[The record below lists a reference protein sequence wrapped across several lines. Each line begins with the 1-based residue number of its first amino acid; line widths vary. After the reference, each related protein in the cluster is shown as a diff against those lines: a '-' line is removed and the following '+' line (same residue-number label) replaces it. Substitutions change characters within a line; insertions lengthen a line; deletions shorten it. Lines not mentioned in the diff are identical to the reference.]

1 MHCAICREIG
11 HNRSKCPTKN
21 AAENPHNDEES
32 EIRRVEEGEAQTRE
46 QQENEPQNSVQKVQK
61 PKTAK
66 ELRRLKIPIRR
77 KGKEVPSQ
85 ELPNQ
90 GQANTVEPTIDQD
103 DEVPDLEKDDVNN
116 EPLISN
122 DRGKYVDEL
131 AFFKNFPRKKM
142 PLIQGQTEDWQ
153 ESGRD
158 YAAFQ
163 QKLRGDIGFK
173 AVFMPTPG
181 QLPFRATGGT
191 PPVSTPPVP
200 TTQSSKQANQEV
212 KGGTQSSSKGGSQS
226 SSKQGEGKAKK
237 AGKDAQVSTQQSSSS
252 APSRRSTRL
261 MSQNSFKFSNT
272 EEDPIDI
279 DLAS

>member
-1 MHCAICREIG
+1 
-11 HNRSKCPTKN
+11 
-21 AAENPHNDEES
+21 
-32 EIRRVEEGEAQTRE
+32 
-46 QQENEPQNSVQKVQK
+46 
-61 PKTAK
+61 
-66 ELRRLKIPIRR
+66 
-77 KGKEVPSQ
+77 
-85 ELPNQ
+85 
-90 GQANTVEPTIDQD
+90 
-103 DEVPDLEKDDVNN
+103 
-116 EPLISN
+116 
-122 DRGKYVDEL
+122 
-131 AFFKNFPRKKM
+131 M

-200 TTQSSKQANQEV
+200 TTQSSKQANQE
-212 KGGTQSSSKGGSQS
+212 
-226 SSKQGEGKAKK
+226 
-237 AGKDAQVSTQQSSSS
+237 DAQVSTQQSSSS